1 MIKQDEFVGMDL
13 DPRLLAAIRDEG
25 FTTPTAVQRAA
36 IPPAVAGR
44 DVLGC
49 AATGSG
55 KTAAFAL
62 PILQRLLSRPR
73 GATRALV
80 LVPTRELAAQVEEHT
95 RALAAHTD
103 LTVAAIFGGVAMGPQ
118 VNAFKRGVDILVA
131 TPGRLLDHFGRE
143 HGGLEGLEVLVLDE
157 ADRML
162 DMGFLPEIRKIIA
175 HLPRRPRQ
183 TFFFSA
189 TMPQVIVKLAGEM
202 LDDPARVD
210 VERKQKP
217 ADGVL
222 QAIYPVPQTGKV
234 PLLLELLRR
243 NEVGNAI
250 VFTRT
255 KHRANR
261 VAQKLERQG
270 VSVAKIHGNRSQKQR
285 TEALAGFKAGR
296 YRVIVATDIL
306 ARGIDVEALEHVV
319 NFDVPVTP
327 EDYIHR
333 VGRTGRAEA
342 TGDAYTFA
350 APEERDLV
358 QAIER
363 KVGKP
368 IERRKLDDFDYS
380 ARGDEPLEVPLQ
392 ERLAKMR
399 AERAEARRRSAEKA
413 ERRTQ
418 SDAPRGQNG
427 AGRAQG
433 SSVPGHGGRES
444 PSNGARRGMSGQAS
458 GGRSGSG
465 RSGGEHSGG
474 GRSGGARSGGG
485 RAGGAR
491 SGGGRAGGGRLGG
504 GRSDGGR

>member
-1 MIKQDEFVGMDL
+1 MIKPDDFAGMKL
-13 DPRLLAAIRDEG
+13 DPRLVAAVHDLG
-25 FTTPTAVQRAA
+25 FTRATDVQAAA
-36 IPPAVAGR
+36 IPAALGGR

-55 KTAAFAL
+55 KTAAFML
-62 PILQRLLSRPR
+62 PILQRLLGRGR

-80 LVPTRELAAQVEEHT
+80 LVPTRELAAQVEAHT

-103 LTVAAIFGGVAMGPQ
+103 LRVAAIYGGVGMGPQ
-118 VNAFKRGVDILVA
+118 VDAFKRGVDILVA

-143 HGGLEGLEVLVLDE
+143 HGRIEALEVLVLDE

-162 DMGFLPEIRKIIA
+162 DMGFLPEIRKIIG

-189 TMPQVIVKLAGEM
+189 TMPRAIVKLADEM
-202 LDDPARVD
+202 LDDPKRVD
-210 VERKQKP
+210 VEREQAP

-222 QAIYPVPQTGKV
+222 QALYPVPQTGKV

-243 NEVGNAI
+243 GDVGNAI

-261 VAQKLERQG
+261 VAQKLEKQG
-270 VSVAKIHGNRSQKQR
+270 VAVARIHGNRSQKQR

-319 NFDVPVTP
+319 NFDVPATP

-333 VGRTGRAEA
+333 VGRTGRAEM

-358 QAIER
+358 RAIER
-363 KVGKP
+363 TVGTT
-368 IERRKLDDFDYS
+368 IERRTIDGFDYT
-380 ARGDEPLEVPLQ
+380 AAPDEPLEVPLQ
-392 ERLAKMR
+392 ERLARMR
-399 AERAEARRRSAEKA
+399 AERAEARKRSAEKA
-413 ERRTQ
+413 EGRAR
-418 SDAPRGQNG
+418 AG
-427 AGRAQG
+427 AGQG
-433 SSVPGHGGRES
+433 NRSRGRGGR
-444 PSNGARRGMSGQAS
+444 R
-458 GGRSGSG
+458 GGR
-465 RSGGEHSGG
+465 
-474 GRSGGARSGGG
+474 
-485 RAGGAR
+485 
-491 SGGGRAGGGRLGG
+491 
-504 GRSDGGR
+504 